1 LAFTKKK
8 KDEMMALYGQWLT
21 DSQAVFMV
29 EYNHMTM
36 KVADSFRVKVREVG
50 CKAHVVKNTLWMRAL
65 DKQGIQHD
73 ELTGT
78 TLVGVATGDVAGLA
92 KVFNDAARSSEVF
105 KLKGGYMDKR
115 QLSSMEVSKL
125 AELPPLP
132 VMRARL
138 LGLLQTPAGQLV
150 RTLAE
155 PARRLAAVTKAYS
168 EKAAA
173 TA

>member
-8 KDEMMALYGQWLT
+8 KDEMIDLYEQWLA
-21 DSQAVFMV
+21 DSQAILMV
-29 EYNHMTM
+29 EYKHMTM
-36 KVADSFRVKVREVG
+36 KEVDSLRVKVRETG
-50 CKAHVVKNTLWMRAL
+50 SRAHVVKNTLWMRAL
-65 DKQGIQHD
+65 DKHGIQHD

-78 TLVGVATGDVAGLA
+78 TLVGVATGDVAALA
-92 KVFNDAARSSEVF
+92 KVFTEAARGSEVF

-115 QLSSMEVSKL
+115 QLSSQEVSKL